1 MCEQRVAFR
10 DPRDQSKWRTVDE
23 GDLECPGGEFEIPY
37 GSVVPRKSEVAN
49 LLVPTCLAAS
59 HLGYG
64 AYRLESPCVDLP
76 NDVRHPSNVYSLE
89 LMCHVCSP
97 EQVHGHW
104 ALSRSCR
111 STRSLG

>member
-1 MCEQRVAFR
+1 MCEQRVALR

-37 GSVVPRKSEVAN
+37 ESVVPRKSEVAN

-64 AYRLESPCVDLP
+64 AYRLESPCVELP
-76 NDVRHPSNVYSLE
+76 DDV
-89 LMCHVCSP
+89 
-97 EQVHGHW
+97 
-104 ALSRSCR
+104 
-111 STRSLG
+111 